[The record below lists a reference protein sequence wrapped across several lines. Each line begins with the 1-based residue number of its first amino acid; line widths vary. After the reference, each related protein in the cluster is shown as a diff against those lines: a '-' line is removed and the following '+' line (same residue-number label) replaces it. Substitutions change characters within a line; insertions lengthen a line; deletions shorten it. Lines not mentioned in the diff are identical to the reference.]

1 MKIALLQSELVWE
14 NVQANLVHF
23 SKQIQ
28 AITEH
33 VELIVLPEM
42 FTTGFTMNPANCS
55 ETMDGEVMKWM
66 KKIAQER
73 QAAITGSLIIKE
85 QDTYFNRLIFVYP
98 NGEYKFYNKRHLFAL
113 AGEDKVYGKG
123 NEKISIDYL
132 GWKICPLICYD
143 LRFPVFSRNVEKFD
157 LLLYVASW
165 PDVRIQAWDI
175 LLKARAVE
183 NLSYVVGV
191 NRVGEDQNNLFYP
204 EHSQVIDPLG
214 NYLIEPYEKEM
225 CKIVNLDKEKLQEI
239 RSKLNFLDDKD
250 EFTLNL

>member
-55 ETMDGEVMKWM
+55 ETMEGEVMQWM

-113 AGEDKVYGKG
+113 TGEDKVYGKG
-123 NEKISIDYL
+123 NEK
-132 GWKICPLICYD
+132 
-143 LRFPVFSRNVEKFD
+143 
-157 LLLYVASW
+157 
-165 PDVRIQAWDI
+165 
-175 LLKARAVE
+175 
-183 NLSYVVGV
+183 
-191 NRVGEDQNNLFYP
+191 
-204 EHSQVIDPLG
+204 
-214 NYLIEPYEKEM
+214 
-225 CKIVNLDKEKLQEI
+225 
-239 RSKLNFLDDKD
+239 
-250 EFTLNL
+250 